1 MKKKLIILLAVLIVI
16 FSVFERIN
24 KENKV
29 SKPFIEN
36 AQQMDSAEFT
46 IGILPGTYAMFVA
59 DEKYKNAKKQNF
71 NTISDAVTAV
81 LYGKVDGLIFDK
93 QILEYNAVNNPEL
106 TLLPEKISDEY
117 ISAGAPF
124 KNEELMKKVNTFIKN
139 YRKDGTYDDMY
150 KRWITEKNHKLPK
163 IEKPKNPTSKIVVA
177 TEGLAEPMNYFLSD
191 GTLTGFDVEFI
202 NRLALFLNA
211 DVKLI
216 SMNFAGLIPGTTT
229 GKIDLLIANL
239 NKTPAIEDSM
249 LFSDPYIDSS
259 ISMLVRKD
267 RLQKNTYQEIN
278 HVDEL
283 KGKKVGVVSGSLF
296 GHFLKMGI
304 PEAIPENYNSYPDQI
319 QGLKSDKVSA
329 FLADEPIA
337 RMVVKENPDFK
348 ILPEVIID
356 DKYGLVFSKQ
366 NTKLCEEFDKI
377 IARFEKDGTLK
388 ELDKTWFG
396 DNEDAKLIK
405 NYPKVGK
412 NGTIKHALNSGTPP
426 FSYIKDGKIVGFEVD
441 VVARIAN
448 ELGYGI
454 EVYDMDFSS
463 LIPSV
468 VSGKNDVASGAISIT
483 DERKKSVLF
492 PRSHY
497 KGGIV
502 AIVKTNSL
510 PTEKKGFF
518 SDFKKS
524 FIRTFVEEG
533 RYKLILSGL
542 WVTLTVTFFSIFWG
556 TLFAG
561 VICAL
566 RCSKNK
572 ILSTFGKG
580 YIQLMQGTPILVLLM
595 IMYYIIFGGIDADPV
610 VIAIIAF
617 ALSFAAYAAEMYR
630 SGIDAVDKGQIEA
643 AEAMG
648 FSKVNTFI
656 KITFPQALRH
666 ILPVYRGEV
675 ISNLKMTSIVGY
687 IAIQDLTKASDI
699 IRSRTYETFFPL
711 IATAIIYF
719 LLAYIITHSLV
730 LVENKINPKY
740 RKRIVKGIE
749 VKP

>member
-1 MKKKLIILLAVLIVI
+1 MKKKLIIFFIVLVTVLLGFTLFVKKDNAEKHVI
-16 FSVFERIN
+16 ES
-24 KENKV
+24 
-29 SKPFIEN
+29 
-36 AQQMDSAEFT
+36 AQQMNSPEFT

-59 DEKYKNAKKQNF
+59 DEKYKNAQKQHF

-106 TLLPEKISDEY
+106 TVLPEKISDEY
-117 ISAGAPF
+117 ISIGAPF
-124 KNEELMKKVNTFIKN
+124 KNKSLMNRVNAFIKQ
-139 YRKDGTYDDMY
+139 YREDGTYDDMY
-150 KRWITEKNHKLPK
+150 NRWI
-163 IEKPKNPTSKIVVA
+163 IGKNPLLPEIPKPQRPSFKIVVA

-191 GTLTGFDVEFI
+191 GTLTGFDIEFI
-202 NRLALFLNA
+202 KRLALFLNA
-211 DVKLI
+211 DVELQ

-229 GKIDLLIANL
+229 GKIDLLVANL
-239 NKTPAIEDSM
+239 NKTPAIADSM

-267 RLQKNTYQEIN
+267 RLQNRVSKEIN
-278 HVDEL
+278 SVSEL

-304 PEAIPENYNSYPDQI
+304 PQAIPEEFNSYPDQI

-337 RMVVKENPDFK
+337 RMVVKENPGFK

-356 DKYGLVFSKQ
+356 DKYGLVFSKE
-366 NTKLCEEFDKI
+366 NAKLCNDFDKI
-377 IARFEKDGTLK
+377 IARFEADGTLK
-388 ELDKTWFG
+388 KLDEIWFG
-396 DNEDAKLIK
+396 ENEDEKLII

-412 NGTIKHALNSGTPP
+412 NGTIKHAVNSGTPP
-426 FSYIKDGKIVGFEVD
+426 FSYMKNGKIVGFEVD
-441 VVARIAN
+441 LVARIAN
-448 ELGYGI
+448 ELGYGV
-454 EVYDMDFSS
+454 EVFDMDFSS

-502 AIVKTNSL
+502 AIVKTASVSS
-510 PTEKKGFF
+510 ESKGFI
-518 SDFKKS
+518 SDFNKS
-524 FIRTFVEEG
+524 FTRTFVQEG

-542 WVTLTVTFFSIFWG
+542 LVTLTVTFFSIFWG
-556 TLFAG
+556 TIFAG

-572 ILSTFGKG
+572 VLSRLGII
-580 YIQLMQGTPILVLLM
+580 YIQFMQGTPILVLLM
-595 IMYYIIFGGIDADPV
+595 IMYYIIFGGIDTDPV

-630 SGIDAVDKGQIEA
+630 SGIDAVDKGQVEA

-648 FSKVNTFI
+648 FSKVSTFI
-656 KITFPQALRH
+656 RITFPQALRH

-719 LLAYIITHSLV
+719 ILAFIITHSLV
-730 LVENKINPKY
+730 LIEKKINPKY
-740 RKRIVKGIE
+740 RKRIIKGVE